1 MRGSFSFFFPGGL
14 LLLLTYGLLHFR
26 LLGAALPD
34 FARIYPLVVF
44 TAGVLL
50 AWGFNRSRIVYAI
63 LALALANWALYR
75 FTTSGL
81 HAVIYPAVA
90 CLLPLNL
97 AAFPWLEERGLL
109 TPRGLLR
116 AGVLLLQVVAVALLT
131 HPGFAGLARI
141 LRSSPL
147 DSSRLPTL
155 GLPHL
160 AVFFFLVTFLLI
172 LLRYVLRRGALEKGF
187 LWALLAAFLGLNAGT
202 PSPAATVYLATAG
215 LILALAVIETSHAMA
230 YRDDLTGLPA
240 RRALSEA
247 LLRLGNTYAIAMV
260 DVDHFKAFN
269 DTYGH
274 HVGDQVLR
282 MVASRLAR
290 VSGGGKAFRY
300 GGEEFAVLF
309 PGATSEDALPHLETL
324 RQEIE
329 ATAFAVRAPGR
340 PRRKPK
346 QPPAT
351 GPLKKVSI
359 TVSIGVAEPSAR
371 HSTPAAVIAAA
382 DQALYRAKAAGRN
395 QVVA

>member
-1 MRGSFSFFFPGGL
+1 MRLLFFFFPGAVLLLATVGL
-14 LLLLTYGLLHFR
+14 LEGR
-26 LLGAALPD
+26 LLGNSLAD
-34 FARIYPLVVF
+34 FARLYPLVVF
-44 TAGVLL
+44 SAGVVL
-50 AWGFNRSRIVYAI
+50 AWGFNRSRIVYAL

-75 FTTSGL
+75 FTAPGL
-81 HAVIYPAVA
+81 NAVIYPAVA

-97 AAFPWLEERGLL
+97 AAFPWLDERGLL

-141 LRSSPL
+141 LRYSPL
-147 DSSRLPTL
+147 DSIRLPAL
-155 GLPHL
+155 LLPQL
-160 AVFFFLVTFLLI
+160 ALLFFLLAFLLLLFRY
-172 LLRYVLRRGALEKGF
+172 LLRQGAMEKGF
-187 LWALLAAFLGLNAGT
+187 LWALLAAFLGLNAGA
-202 PSPAATVYLATAG
+202 PSPAATIYLATAG
-215 LILALAVIETSHAMA
+215 LILAVSVIETSHAMA

-240 RRALSEA
+240 RRALTEA
-247 LLRLGNTYAIAMV
+247 LLRLGNTYTIAMV
-260 DVDHFKAFN
+260 DVDHFKSFN

-290 VSGGGKAFRY
+290 VAGGGKAFRY

-309 PGATSEDALPHLETL
+309 PGATTDDALPHLEAL

-329 ATAFAVRAPGR
+329 STAFAVRGPGR

-346 QPPAT
+346 EPIAT

-359 TVSIGVAEPSAR
+359 TVSVGVAEPTAR
-371 HSTPAAVIAAA
+371 TSTPAAVIAAA
-382 DQALYRAKAAGRN
+382 DQALYRAKKAGRN
-395 QVVA
+395 QIKT